1 MEHDVT
7 VALLQLQQNWA
18 SALYL
23 KASVV
28 YSFQSWTGEYSMSEN
43 CVDFRGPRLE
53 QLVGGHHNGA
63 AGVRHVV
70 HQDGHPVLQVVV
82 RSVCREREQL
92 LLPWHR
98 PPAPFC
104 PPHLPFSS
112 LCESERTPRS
122 VCQL

>member
-18 SALYL
+18 SALYI

-28 YSFQSWTGEYSMSEN
+28 YSFQSWTGEYSVSEN
-43 CVDFRGPRLE
+43 GVDFRGPRLE

-70 HQDGHPVLQVVV
+70 HQDGNSVLN
-82 RSVCREREQL
+82 
-92 LLPWHR
+92 
-98 PPAPFC
+98 
-104 PPHLPFSS
+104 HLIS
-112 LCESERTPRS
+112 
-122 VCQL
+122 